1 MSITSVL
8 TFDNKYTPWLLP
20 SLDLSLPVLIQA
32 LMDLYM
38 LQEPTGLEFESPI
51 FIFGHVSTPKKE
63 SRIGNN

>member
-1 MSITSVL
+1 MTTTSVL

-20 SLDLSLPVLIQA
+20 SLNLSLPVPIQA

-38 LQEPTGLEFESPI
+38 LQEPTGLEFESRF
-51 FIFGHVSTPKKE
+51 FIFENVSTPKKE